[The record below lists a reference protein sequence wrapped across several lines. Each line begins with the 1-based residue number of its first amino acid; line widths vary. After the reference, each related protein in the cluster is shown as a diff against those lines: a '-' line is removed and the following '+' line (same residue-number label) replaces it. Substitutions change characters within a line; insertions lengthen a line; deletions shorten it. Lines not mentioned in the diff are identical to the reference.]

1 MKLKK
6 TALITFTLAVALTL
20 HPDFS
25 VQAAA
30 AVDNQAVNV
39 INAHGESI
47 LSGAIMHEGASYIL
61 ASQLHEV
68 MDVEL
73 SWESTSH
80 SVIIK
85 DARHQVNWYSISDKL
100 KVNGKDVTL
109 TEKPIIKNKR
119 TYVPISLLKKV
130 FHLPV
135 SWDQPSKTVIFL
147 DGNPADDS

>member
-1 MKLKK
+1 MKK
-6 TALITFTLAVALTL
+6 TALITFTLAIALTL
-20 HPDFS
+20 HLDLP

-30 AVDNQAVNV
+30 AVDNQSVNV
-39 INAHGESI
+39 FNAHGESI
-47 LSGAIMHEGASYIL
+47 LSGSILHEGASYIL

-73 SWESTSH
+73 HWESTSH
-80 SVIIK
+80 SVVIK
-85 DARHQVNWYSISDKL
+85 GERHQVNWYSISDKL

-147 DGNPADDS
+147 DGSSADNY

>member
-1 MKLKK
+1 MKK
-6 TALITFTLAVALTL
+6 TTLVTFTLVIALSL
-20 HPDFS
+20 NLVPP
-25 VQAAA
+25 VQAATT
-30 AVDNQAVNV
+30 VDNHTVNV
-39 INAHGESI
+39 VNAHGESI

-80 SVIIK
+80 SVTIK
-85 DARHQVNWYSISDKL
+85 GGQNQVNWYSISDKL

-130 FHLPV
+130 FRLPV
-135 SWDQPSKTVIFL
+135 SWDQPSKTAIFL
-147 DGNPADDS
+147 DGSSADDS